1 MKKTAI
7 VLGLGFGDEG
17 KGITT
22 DYLVRNAQ
30 HPLVVRFS
38 GGQQAGHTVALSS
51 GQRHVFSSIGSGAL
65 RGAPSYWS
73 KYCTLYPTGLRKER
87 ESLQKQGLRPML
99 YVDMLSMVTTPY
111 DIAYNR
117 ATESLNNHG
126 SCGLGFAATVERST
140 TTPNLLFAQDLQFGW
155 VVAQKMKAIDTYY
168 VQKIKRT
175 NNDKLLGLYQEH
187 LAAFTLE
194 TFWEDTQI
202 ILQYIE
208 LVTEQSIVSKFDEII
223 FEGSQGILL
232 DQDHGF
238 FPHVTRSYT
247 TSRNAVEII
256 ARNKLEVPDIY
267 YITRAYQTRHGNGP
281 MTNEQLPLQLINNEN
296 ETNILNDWQGNF
308 RTSILDLDLI
318 NFAIKTDSSY
328 SGLSTKHLV
337 VTCLDQVPAL
347 SMTLHGDVR
356 YPESFLES
364 VQKGMIQGNFKTLTE
379 SHGDCSDAMQ
389 TIIL

>member
-1 MKKTAI
+1 
-7 VLGLGFGDEG
+7 
-17 KGITT
+17 
-22 DYLVRNAQ
+22 
-30 HPLVVRFS
+30 
-38 GGQQAGHTVALSS
+38 
-51 GQRHVFSSIGSGAL
+51 
-65 RGAPSYWS
+65 
-73 KYCTLYPTGLRKER
+73 
-87 ESLQKQGLRPML
+87 ML